1 MKSPLFGLFLF
12 YSEMVNGKLLE
23 EKGLSQPGNMV
34 GTRGLFSAPASEESD
49 LDWDY
54 TKKFREEEEEN
65 TSSFMASQV
74 TDESSAYFLWPTN
87 SRPHGSAE
95 ERENYFKGLQK
106 DPNFK
111 LNDTSPCGQ
120 QATTLLDLMTIRA
133 YNSLLLRKVSLG
145 TAVGFRTRRGEPTD
159 IPAIIVFVA
168 RKVHKVWLNENE
180 RLPTYL
186 EVT

>member
-1 MKSPLFGLFLF
+1 
-12 YSEMVNGKLLE
+12 MVTGGVRE
-23 EKGLSQPGNMV
+23 EKGSSHSGIMA
-34 GTRGLFSAPASEESD
+34 GFSAPVSEESD

-54 TKKFREEEEEN
+54 TKKLREEEEEN
-65 TSSFMASQV
+65 TSSSFMARQIADK
-74 TDESSAYFLWPTN
+74 TAAYFLWPTI

-95 ERENYFKGLQK
+95 EREDYFKGLQK

-111 LNDTSPCGQ
+111 LYDSPPCGQ
-120 QATTLLDLMTIRA
+120 QASTLLDLMTIRA

-145 TAVGFRTRRGEPTD
+145 TAVGFRTRKGELTD

-186 EVT
+186 EVM

>member
-1 MKSPLFGLFLF
+1 MALFIF
-12 YSEMVNGKLLE
+12 YLEMVNGEICE
-23 EKGLSQPGNMV
+23 EKGLSQTGNMV
-34 GTRGLFSAPASEESD
+34 GFSGPISEESE

-54 TKKFREEEEEN
+54 TKKLRKEEEEEN
-65 TSSFMASQV
+65 ASSSFMASQI
-74 TDESSAYFLWPTN
+74 TDKSAAYFLWPTI
-87 SRPHGSAE
+87 SRPHGTAE

-111 LNDTSPCGQ
+111 LYDTSPCGQ
-120 QATTLLDLMTIRA
+120 QASTLLDLMTIRA

-145 TAVGFRTRRGEPTD
+145 TAVGFRTRKGEATD

-180 RLPTYL
+180 RLPAYL
-186 EVT
+186 EVM